1 MLTDA
6 EMEAVRLSL
15 SIALRSV
22 LFSLPLAVAV
32 AWLLTRRALRGRL
45 FLDALVHLPLVLPPV
60 VVGYLLLLL
69 FGMRGPIGGWLYEH
83 FGVQLVF
90 TSAGAALATAVMSF
104 PLMVRAIRISL
115 EGIDPGLE
123 DAARTLGAGPWD
135 RFFTVTLPLMLPGI
149 LAGAQRGHGVCR
161 RARRVRCGHHVRVQH
176 SRRDAHVAVGPLHSV
191 ADARGRRDGGATGG
205 DFLFARAARLDHGR
219 IHRATRAAHVGQVT
233 ERMFS
238 IRAKKRRD
246 GFALD
251 VAIDVSAPGVVALFG
266 RSGCGK
272 TTLVNIV
279 AGLLRAD
286 EAHVEIDGVTLEGAG
301 KYLPA
306 EQRRIGYVFQDAR
319 LFPHLDVMS
328 NLRYGEKRARDG
340 ERRITLDLVAPMLGL
355 EPLLS
360 RRVHQL
366 SGGERQR
373 IALGRA
379 LLSQPRLLLLDEPLA
394 SLDAARR
401 EEVLPYL
408 EKLRDEL
415 AIPIIYVSHQFEE
428 VLRLATHVVL
438 MDRGKVL
445 SQGSL
450 DDLSLH
456 PELRAIVGLDGVGA
470 VLRGAVESV
479 DGGIGLASVRIGN
492 NVLQLNLRA
501 ARAGSA
507 VRIQLLAR
515 DIILATSRPENLSV
529 RNVLTGTVA
538 RIVADDEDTD
548 LVYVDIGG
556 ASVLARVTRAASM
569 ALALRTGTPVWVLV
583 KTVSIRGHAFLSH
596 EER

>member
-1 MLTDA
+1 MFN
-6 EMEAVRLSL
+6 
-15 SIALRSV
+15 I
-22 LFSLPLAVAV
+22 
-32 AWLLTRRALRGRL
+32 
-45 FLDALVHLPLVLPPV
+45 
-60 VVGYLLLLL
+60 
-69 FGMRGPIGGWLYEH
+69 
-83 FGVQLVF
+83 
-90 TSAGAALATAVMSF
+90 
-104 PLMVRAIRISL
+104 
-115 EGIDPGLE
+115 
-123 DAARTLGAGPWD
+123 
-135 RFFTVTLPLMLPGI
+135 
-149 LAGAQRGHGVCR
+149 
-161 RARRVRCGHHVRVQH
+161 RAR
-176 SRRDAHVAVGPLHSV
+176 
-191 ADARGRRDGGATGG
+191 
-205 DFLFARAARLDHGR
+205 
-219 IHRATRAAHVGQVT
+219 
-233 ERMFS
+233 
-238 IRAKKRRD
+238 KRRD

-251 VAIDVSAPGVVALFG
+251 VAIEVSSPGVVALFG

-272 TTLVNIV
+272 TTLANIV
-279 AGLLRAD
+279 AGLLQAD
-286 EAHVEIDGVTLEGAG
+286 EAHVEIDGVVLEGAG
-301 KYLPA
+301 RYLPA
-306 EQRRIGYVFQDAR
+306 ERRRIGYVFQDAR
-319 LFPHLDVMS
+319 LFPHLDVLS
-328 NLRYGEKRARDG
+328 NLGYGEKRSRRHSLRMD
-340 ERRITLDLVAPMLGL
+340 RRITLDMVAPMLGL

-379 LLSQPRLLLLDEPLA
+379 LLAQPRLLLLDEPLA

-456 PELRAIVGLDGVGA
+456 PELRAIVGPDAVGA
-470 VLRGAVESV
+470 VLRGAVESI
-479 DGGIGLASVRIGN
+479 DGATGLATVRVGGN
-492 NVLQLNLRA
+492 SLQIHLRE
-501 ARAGSA
+501 ARAGSS
-507 VRIQLLAR
+507 VRVQLLAR

-556 ASVLARVTRAASM
+556 AWVLARVTRAAS
-569 ALALRTGTPVWVLV
+569 LSLSLRAGLPVWVLA
-583 KTVSIRGHAFLSH
+583 KAVSIRGHAFVDSPAKAQLPAV
-596 EER
+596 

>member
-1 MLTDA
+1 
-6 EMEAVRLSL
+6 
-15 SIALRSV
+15 
-22 LFSLPLAVAV
+22 
-32 AWLLTRRALRGRL
+32 
-45 FLDALVHLPLVLPPV
+45 
-60 VVGYLLLLL
+60 
-69 FGMRGPIGGWLYEH
+69 
-83 FGVQLVF
+83 
-90 TSAGAALATAVMSF
+90 
-104 PLMVRAIRISL
+104 
-115 EGIDPGLE
+115 
-123 DAARTLGAGPWD
+123 
-135 RFFTVTLPLMLPGI
+135 
-149 LAGAQRGHGVCR
+149 
-161 RARRVRCGHHVRVQH
+161 
-176 SRRDAHVAVGPLHSV
+176 
-191 ADARGRRDGGATGG
+191 
-205 DFLFARAARLDHGR
+205 
-219 IHRATRAAHVGQVT
+219 
-233 ERMFS
+233 MFN

-251 VAIDVSAPGVVALFG
+251 VAIEVSAPGVVALFG

-272 TTLVNIV
+272 TTLANIV

-286 EAHVEIDGVTLEGAG
+286 EAHVEIDGVVLESAG

-306 EQRRIGYVFQDAR
+306 QRRRIGYVFQDAR
-319 LFPHLDVMS
+319 LFPHLDVMA
-328 NLRYGEKRARDG
+328 NLRYGEKRAGRFAPSLQDRSSPPSANAG
-340 ERRITLDLVAPMLGL
+340 PAITLNTVAPMLGL

-360 RRVHQL
+360 RRIHQL

-373 IALGRA
+373 VALGRA

-438 MDRGKVL
+438 MDRGRVL

-456 PELRAIVGLDGVGA
+456 PELRAIVGPDAVGA
-470 VLRGAVESV
+470 VLRGVVESV
-479 DGGIGLASVRIGN
+479 DGGAGLASVCVGN
-492 NVLQLNLRA
+492 NALRIRLPG
-501 ARAGSA
+501 ARTGAS
-507 VRIQLLAR
+507 VRVQLLAR

-529 RNVLTGTVA
+529 RNVMIGTIA

-556 ASVLARVTRAASM
+556 VAVLARVTRAASES
-569 ALALRTGTPVWVLV
+569 LALRSGLQVWVLV
-583 KTVSIRGHAFLSH
+583 KSVSIRGHAFIDAPAKVSLPPA
-596 EER
+596 

>member
-1 MLTDA
+1 
-6 EMEAVRLSL
+6 
-15 SIALRSV
+15 
-22 LFSLPLAVAV
+22 
-32 AWLLTRRALRGRL
+32 
-45 FLDALVHLPLVLPPV
+45 
-60 VVGYLLLLL
+60 
-69 FGMRGPIGGWLYEH
+69 
-83 FGVQLVF
+83 
-90 TSAGAALATAVMSF
+90 
-104 PLMVRAIRISL
+104 
-115 EGIDPGLE
+115 
-123 DAARTLGAGPWD
+123 
-135 RFFTVTLPLMLPGI
+135 
-149 LAGAQRGHGVCR
+149 
-161 RARRVRCGHHVRVQH
+161 
-176 SRRDAHVAVGPLHSV
+176 
-191 ADARGRRDGGATGG
+191 
-205 DFLFARAARLDHGR
+205 
-219 IHRATRAAHVGQVT
+219 
-233 ERMFS
+233 MFS

-479 DGGIGLASVRIGN
+479 DGGTGLASVRIGD
-492 NVLQLNLRA
+492 NVLQINLRA
-501 ARAGSA
+501 ARAGST

-569 ALALRTGTPVWVLV
+569 SLALRTGTPVWVLV

-596 EER
+596 EEK